1 MKLLPGLKVVSCH
14 GDSCVTLNTPTKSAP
29 IIDTV
34 LPGVTIA
41 GAGCG
46 TGAMS
51 SDEVGRVAA
60 VLSLTGEWDCSVD
73 RAERSA

>member
-1 MKLLPGLKVVSCH
+1 M
-14 GDSCVTLNTPTKSAP
+14 
-29 IIDTV
+29 
-34 LPGVTIA
+34 TIA

-73 RAERSA
+73 REGCRAQYRQMAKL